1 MTLHLTPRLRLALAA
16 KGILL
21 LVLGAVFATL
31 IFGALTGDHHV
42 VTRALALLVSVPI
55 AAFLASNALKAF
67 ADAVLGQVREVHGAE
82 ALGSNR
88 SGLSFRLPDGR
99 FAEFVLF
106 NPWQPLVAGRRY
118 TVVIGRWSRV
128 VLAPPIL
135 E

>member
-1 MTLHLTPRLRLALAA
+1 MTPHVTSPLRLALAA
-16 KGILL
+16 KGLLL
-21 LVLGAVFATL
+21 LVLAGVFGAL
-31 IFGALTGDHHV
+31 IGGALTGDHHLL
-42 VTRALALLVSVPI
+42 TRALALLVSVPI

-67 ADAVLGQVREVHGAE
+67 ADALLGEVREVRGAE
-82 ALGSNR
+82 ALASNR

-128 VLAPPIL
+128 VLAPPTL